1 MFVRNLRLQFNYFLF
16 ETSPAKKCAVVTR
29 RFLGTYLILLLLDY
43 RTAVHLYTMNDHI
56 LFQVFFGFVAIMN
69 LEALAMILTRA
80 FWGFTSKKIHQ
91 GYELSPTPPQQ
102 VPMLDG
108 CRLDELI
115 PHITEHNGLP
125 TKETREAFG
134 LSHDQ
139 IKKLWDNLERV
150 GIFTRGKNNARVL
163 ATRDYDM
170 IIRVMKQASDSD
182 KLPTT
187 PWDDSQP
194 SYTMNDVKTALATG

>member
-1 MFVRNLRLQFNYFLF
+1 MFIRNLRLQINYFLF
-16 ETSPAKKCAVVTR
+16 ETSPAKKCAVITR

-43 RTAVHLYTMNDHI
+43 RTAIHIYSMNNYI

-69 LEALAMILTRA
+69 FEAFAMILTRV

-115 PHITEHNGLP
+115 PHITNYNGLP

-139 IKKLWDNLERV
+139 IKKLGDNLERV
-150 GIFTRGKNNARVL
+150 GIFTRGKNNARIL
-163 ATRDYDM
+163 ATHNYTH
-170 IIRVMKQASDSD
+170 IIDTLKQASDSD
-182 KLPTT
+182 RLPTT

-194 SYTMNDVKTALATG
+194 QYSVNDLKTALARA